1 MSFPL
6 LPLSKFAVVAVPVVC
21 WVAHLLWT
29 PPADISPQPPLLFC
43 CHRHSML
50 ITCGRHAFI
59 SHAGYHAHW
68 VQEYIEPS
76 AMHAHVHTCK
86 QNYPHA
92 TCPSRTA
99 GQNHSHQSSLLP
111 PVFDSFIHIH
121 LFDQIA
127 FFSFNFST
135 SLSVLIHT
143 TAE

>member
-59 SHAGYHAHW
+59 SHAGHHAHQA
-68 VQEYIEPS
+68 QEYS
-76 AMHAHVHTCK
+76 AMHAHTGK
-86 QNYPHA
+86 QNYSHDEHMPNLD
-92 TCPSRTA
+92 SRPELFT
-99 GQNHSHQSSLLP
+99 STSLLP
-111 PVFDSFIHIH
+111 PIFDTLDHIH
-121 LFDQIA
+121 LFNQFA

-135 SLSVLIHT
+135 SPSVLIHT
-143 TAE
+143 TAD